1 MGLFS
6 RKKTEQASRSASR
19 TATSSEAQAA
29 ELRGRARR
37 RLIGALVLVLTA
49 IIVVPMMFD
58 DPAPQQPETPLV
70 FPAIV
75 PPVSEPDLALA
86 APGHSVDQ
94 PALSGDTTSGLEES
108 GMEAVVQ
115 DDDAA
120 VPDAPEQAEA
130 QQVAEAEAGQ
140 ATASVA
146 APPAESSSA
155 TPEAPARPQPEKPVT
170 PEPVQQKPT
179 PAHDDTR
186 TDDGSVALALLEGR
200 TPPSAGSTPPAQPER
215 GSFVLQV
222 AAYSTEADAQSRRTS
237 LVNAGVTN
245 AYVERAISNERT
257 TYRLRVGSFPTRDAA
272 QAAQARLRAL
282 GYDNSLLLTQ

>member
-6 RKKTEQASRSASR
+6 RKKSEQNTRSASR

-58 DPAPQQPETPLV
+58 DTTSQQPDTPVVL
-70 FPAIV
+70 PAIV
-75 PPVSEPDLALA
+75 PPLPEPNLA
-86 APGHSVDQ
+86 AVTPPDYSVDEPVLSEGAIPDSGTGNTGAMPADPQQQDTDPQ
-94 PALSGDTTSGLEES
+94 PAP
-108 GMEAVVQ
+108 AP
-115 DDDAA
+115 DDA
-120 VPDAPEQAEA
+120 
-130 QQVAEAEAGQ
+130 
-140 ATASVA
+140 T
-146 APPAESSSA
+146 PPAETT
-155 TPEAPARPQPEKPVT
+155 TPAQVKPEPAPSEPEPPRTKPSPPQTAAPA
-170 PEPVQQKPT
+170 
-179 PAHDDTR
+179 DTR

-200 TPPSAGSTPPAQPER
+200 TPAPASSGSASSAQQQ
-215 GSFVLQV
+215 GSFVLQI
-222 AAYSTEADAQSRRTS
+222 AAYSTEADAQSRRSS
-237 LVNAGVTN
+237 LISSGVTN
-245 AYVERAISNERT
+245 AYVEKGMSNDKP

>member
-6 RKKTEQASRSASR
+6 RKKSEQSSRSTSR

-58 DPAPQQPETPLV
+58 DTATQQAETPLV
-70 FPAIV
+70 LPAVV
-75 PPVSEPDLALA
+75 PPIPEPDVAVVNPSDYAVDEPVLPDSTAQQADPTAPVSDNELA
-86 APGHSVDQ
+86 DT
-94 PALSGDTTSGLEES
+94 GDTLSPT
-108 GMEAVVQ
+108 
-115 DDDAA
+115 
-120 VPDAPEQAEA
+120 
-130 QQVAEAEAGQ
+130 
-140 ATASVA
+140 
-146 APPAESSSA
+146 
-155 TPEAPARPQPEKPVT
+155 T
-170 PEPVQQKPT
+170 PEPPTTETAT
-179 PAHDDTR
+179 PAETRSEPESRPEPARTEPKPEPAPEPSKPKPADQR

-200 TPPSAGSTPPAQPER
+200 TPPPVTQGASPASQQ
-215 GSFVLQV
+215 GKFVLQV
-222 AAYSTEADAQSRRTS
+222 AAYSTEADAQGRRTS
-237 LVNAGVTN
+237 LVNSGVTN
-245 AYVERAISNERT
+245 AYVERAVSNNKT